1 MPGLILT
8 LCAPVTVCGRAD
20 VLVSK
25 QNVLVSLFASIK
37 LIRTFSRMWKV
48 IGICILALV
57 IETTGRTGEPK
68 YLGRGSGRM
77 KGRGGASLGSRQ
89 RGAIR

>member
-1 MPGLILT
+1 MI
-8 LCAPVTVCGRAD
+8 CAFVVVDDGGGA
-20 VLVSK
+20 LVDTQSK

-48 IGICILALV
+48 IGICTLALV

-68 YLGRGSGRM
+68 YLGRGSGRI